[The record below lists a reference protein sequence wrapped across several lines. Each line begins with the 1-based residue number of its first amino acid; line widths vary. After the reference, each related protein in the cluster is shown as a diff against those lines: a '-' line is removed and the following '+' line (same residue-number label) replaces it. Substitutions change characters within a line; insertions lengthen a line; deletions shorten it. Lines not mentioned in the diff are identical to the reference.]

1 METANANR
9 DGEQVAAHIKASDLD
24 VHSKPQLSRREREAI
39 EKERK
44 RKNYQ
49 EAYAQVL
56 PPPPTLCAT
65 WTFVAFLS
73 SQQYDNR

>member
-1 METANANR
+1 METANVNR
-9 DGEQVAAHIKASDLD
+9 DGEQVAAHIKASELD

-56 PPPPTLCAT
+56 FPPPTL
-65 WTFVAFLS
+65 FGPPGLLS
-73 SQQYDNR
+73 RFPLNSTI